1 MPGTTAIS
9 PFDRAMCALFFA
21 TGLYLFCYPYLF
33 PEKFKTLRWGNPP
46 HQKITRLGLL
56 ASSIS
61 LLLFPTCAIAQY
73 LQCHWLFDLGR
84 GLLIVCFPAFFLDR
98 LISPFV
104 DFPPRQRPRSRQK
117 PEKRR
122 KHRRIKT
129 RDLLIGRTSRNP

>member
-46 HQKITRLGLL
+46 HQKITRIGLFAFSTAIL
-56 ASSIS
+56 Q
-61 LLLFPTCAIAQY
+61 FPIGFIAQQFQY
-73 LQCHWLFDLGR
+73 RWIADLSG
-84 GLLIVCFPAFFLDR
+84 GLLIIYFLILLLDR
-98 LISPFV
+98 LISPFA
-104 DFPPRQRPRSRQK
+104 DFPPRQHPRSRQK

>member
-1 MPGTTAIS
+1 MPGAAAIS
-9 PFDRAMCALFFA
+9 PFEWTMCALCFA
-21 TGLYLFCYPYLF
+21 TGLYLFCHCLF

-56 ASSIS
+56 AIAIS
-61 LLLFPTCAIAQY
+61 LLLFPACAIARY

-98 LISPFV
+98 LISPFT
-104 DFPPRQRPRSRQK
+104 DFPPPQRPRSRQK

-129 RDLLIGRTSRNP
+129 RDLLTGRTSRTP